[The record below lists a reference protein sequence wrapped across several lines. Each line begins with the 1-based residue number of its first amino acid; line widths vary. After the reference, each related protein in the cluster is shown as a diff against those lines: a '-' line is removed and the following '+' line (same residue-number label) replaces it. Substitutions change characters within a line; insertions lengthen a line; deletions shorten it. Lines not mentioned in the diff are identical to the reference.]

1 MGLGALVCL
10 KIGAPF
16 YKPTMHSCISLN
28 TLSFSLSVRLKQNN
42 LIVTQEILLQP
53 EEYKKVTIKKRE
65 EKLEKN
71 SK

>member
-1 MGLGALVCL
+1 MSDKTPH
-10 KIGAPF
+10 KISWNGRQWTIAQLAKE
-16 YKPTMHSCISLN
+16 YNLDYT
-28 TLSFSLSVRLKQNN
+28 TLSVRLKQNN